1 MASKLNIIDIKF
13 WQTHDGFGLEAIDG
27 TGVFLGVFEAAVTE
41 AAGDSLDVGAIIEDV
56 DGKRMAGAV
65 PGDMLVDSG
74 RFNPAVDRLE
84 AHGVRRQ
91 LEQERIEV
99 LILGWLADETDDF
112 IRKRND
118 HAGVGRVT
126 FGLVLLE
133 LK

>member
-1 MASKLNIIDIKF
+1 M
-13 WQTHDGFGLEAIDG
+13 TEEAG
-27 TGVFLGVFEAAVTE
+27 HC
-41 AAGDSLDVGAIIEDV
+41 LDVGAIVEDV
-56 DGKRMAGAV
+56 DRKRMAGAV
-65 PGDMLVDSG
+65 PGDMLGDAG

-118 HAGVGRVT
+118 NALVGRMT

-133 LK
+133 LKQLVGEIDIAISEIFDIAETEAAIEA